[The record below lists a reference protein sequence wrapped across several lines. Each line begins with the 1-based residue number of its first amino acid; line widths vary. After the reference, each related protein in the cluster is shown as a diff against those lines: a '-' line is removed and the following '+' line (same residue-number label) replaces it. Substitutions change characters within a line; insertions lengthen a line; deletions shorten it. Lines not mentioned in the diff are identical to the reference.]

1 MGILE
6 HIKCHIQ
13 ISSRCGQT
21 STEVEVDHQ
30 VATIPHFRL
39 TWAWS
44 RGRVAGGKVTPGRD
58 LTWVP
63 TGWEVL
69 RGQGCLRRRVHGL
82 SEVPGHEE
90 SDEVLDDR
98 D

>member
-44 RGRVAGGKVTPGRD
+44 RDLVPGGKVMPGLD
-58 LTWVP
+58 LTWVH
-63 TGWEVL
+63 TEWEVL
-69 RGQGCLRRRVHGL
+69 RGQGCLRLLVHGL

-90 SDEVLDDR
+90 NDGVLDDQ